1 MSLIASD
8 KYSVVVGL
16 GLSGLSC
23 VRFLKKAGVRFV
35 LMDTRKQPPL
45 LNTVA
50 EEFPDLSVITGQ
62 LDSDLLAGAEDI
74 IVSPGIDTDQSP
86 FKELKD
92 AGKSVIGDIELFAR
106 YVSPEA
112 KVVAITGSNGK
123 STVTSLLGAMADQA
137 GINVKVG
144 GNIGVPALD
153 LLITAPADLYVLE
166 LSSFQLDTTHSLK
179 TDAATVLNLQADHMD
194 RYGNMLNY
202 HKSKQRVYRHCQ
214 HPVWNKQDMLTQPL
228 MGAGVS
234 ATAFTLQQPDLK
246 EFGVISDSEG
256 TFLSKGNDR
265 LIDTADMALKGRHNY
280 ANALAALAL
289 GDAVALPQQSM
300 VETLKHFSGLAHR
313 CEWIGNKKGVD
324 YINDSKG
331 TNVGATRAALEGL
344 CGDQPDLIL
353 IAGGVGKGAD
363 FSELSTVIANTCHA
377 VIVFGQDA
385 EEIAKI
391 VPEDI
396 SLSRASDLDTAIDI
410 AEEKAKEGDSVLFSP
425 ACASFDM
432 FANFEQRG
440 DAFRLACQNRGIG

>member
-1 MSLIASD
+1 MPLIASD

-23 VRFLKKAGVRFV
+23 VRFLKKLETRFI
-35 LMDTRKQPPL
+35 LMDTRQTPPL
-45 LNTVA
+45 LKAVT
-50 EEFPDLSVITGQ
+50 EEFPDMPIITGQ
-62 LDSDLLAGAEDI
+62 LDSDVLAGAEDI
-74 IVSPGIDTDQSP
+74 IVSPGIDTNQSP
-86 FKELKD
+86 FKELKQ

-106 YVSPEA
+106 HVSSDA

-123 STVTSLLGAMADQA
+123 STVTSLLGAMAEQA
-137 GINVKVG
+137 GVEVKVG

-153 LLITAPADLYVLE
+153 LLAETPAELYVLE

-179 TDAATVLNLQADHMD
+179 SNAATVLNLQADHMD

-202 HKSKQRVYRHCQ
+202 HKSKQRIYRYCQ

-228 MGAGVS
+228 IGAGIS
-234 ATAFTLQQPDLK
+234 ATAFTLAQPDLN
-246 EFGVISDSEG
+246 EFGVCADSDG
-256 TFLSKGNDR
+256 VFLSRGSQR
-265 LIDTADMALKGRHNY
+265 LINTADMALKGRHNH

-300 VETLKHFSGLAHR
+300 IETLKHFSGLAHR
-313 CEWIGNKKGVD
+313 CEWVGSKQGVD

-331 TNVGATRAALEGL
+331 TNVGATKAALEGL
-344 CGDQPDLIL
+344 CGDHPDLIL

-363 FSELSTVIANTCHA
+363 FSELSSVIERSCHT

-385 EEIAKI
+385 EEIARI
-391 VPEDI
+391 VPESVALYRI
-396 SLSRASDLDTAIDI
+396 KDLDSALDI
-410 AEEKAKEGDSVLFSP
+410 AEEKAKDGDSVLFSP

-432 FANFEQRG
+432 FANFEVRG
-440 DAFRLACQNRGIG
+440 DAFRLACQSRDIG